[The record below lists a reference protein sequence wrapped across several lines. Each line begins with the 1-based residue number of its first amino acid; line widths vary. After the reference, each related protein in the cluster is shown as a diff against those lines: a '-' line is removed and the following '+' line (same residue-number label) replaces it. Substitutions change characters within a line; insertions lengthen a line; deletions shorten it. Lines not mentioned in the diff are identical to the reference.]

1 MEDKGTFAIQMIK
14 NPKIYQSGKGAGEES
29 LDELTSVG
37 SADFLQN
44 AQSENDK
51 LKDLE
56 TQCATNSTGNDCK
69 QFLQIDDGKARA
81 LNDLEMD
88 IQLKREIEVAR
99 VKQLN
104 GQSLKDYLKENRH
117 FDLLKELEDGTLQD
131 NQIETKI
138 TEFYEAKKISEMN
151 ALRSKIGNRQ
161 VSEKDAGDDADKKKF
176 IKENITKT
184 KEERARLAQVV
195 MFNNIIT
202 SQLDLQKKV
211 GGTTQSLGR
220 NVSGWNK
227 EKAGLDKIQGID
239 STVFSGIQSSADTQG
254 SKTKESIADVGF
266 LENILGE
273 DTTKK
278 KED

>member
-1 MEDKGTFAIQMIK
+1 M
-14 NPKIYQSGKGAGEES
+14 
-29 LDELTSVG
+29 TSVG

-44 AQSENDK
+44 TQSENDK

-69 QFLQIDDGKARA
+69 QFLQIDDGKDRA
-81 LNDLEMD
+81 LSDLEMD

-117 FDLLKELEDGTLQD
+117 FDLLKELEDGTLQEK
-131 NQIETKI
+131 QIEDKI
-138 TEFYEAKKISEMN
+138 KNFYEAKKISEMN

-161 VSEKDAGDDADKKKF
+161 VSEKLAGDDANKKTLIEAN
-176 IKENITKT
+176 IKET

-211 GGTTQSLGR
+211 GGKTQSLGR

-239 STVFSGIQSSADTQG
+239 PTVFSGIQSSADTQG

-273 DTTKK
+273 DTTKE